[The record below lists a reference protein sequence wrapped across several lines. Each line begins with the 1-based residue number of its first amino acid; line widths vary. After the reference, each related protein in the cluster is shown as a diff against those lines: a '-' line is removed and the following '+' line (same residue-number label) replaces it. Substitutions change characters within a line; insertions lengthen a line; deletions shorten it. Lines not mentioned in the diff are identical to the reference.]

1 MTAIII
7 AATLGTGI
15 LAALVPH
22 IPKDW
27 IERHI
32 VMELPPDDPRF

>member
-7 AATLGTGI
+7 AATLGPGI

-32 VMELPPDDPRF
+32 VMDLDPDDSDF